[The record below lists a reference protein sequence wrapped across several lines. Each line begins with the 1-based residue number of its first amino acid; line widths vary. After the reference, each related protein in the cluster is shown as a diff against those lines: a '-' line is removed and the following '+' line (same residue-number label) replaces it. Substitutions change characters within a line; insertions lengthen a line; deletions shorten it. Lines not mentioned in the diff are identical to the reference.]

1 VHDVKPAT
9 GSGSAVKPDQTPVTK
24 PDVTPEI
31 KPDVKPAADCSDD
44 PASGKPLCTKNPFGS
59 GS

>member
-1 VHDVKPAT
+1 MT
-9 GSGSAVKPDQTPVTK
+9 Q

-31 KPDVKPAADCSDD
+31 KPPPREVKPDTKPESTAADCSDD